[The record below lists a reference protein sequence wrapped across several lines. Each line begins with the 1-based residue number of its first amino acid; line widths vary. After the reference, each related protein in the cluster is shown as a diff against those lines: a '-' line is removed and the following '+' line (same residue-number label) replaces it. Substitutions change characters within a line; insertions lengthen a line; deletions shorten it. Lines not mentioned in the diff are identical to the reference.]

1 MRVRVVPSDHPRRF
15 LDGGRHHVRAR
26 VKSNAQKPT
35 LNNPHHI
42 REQTRISK
50 GKKKERGGKGY
61 LGLRRSGGEQLGV
74 DLDAVLL
81 PLAPHL
87 RRRPPYDSGRA
98 ALARRLQV
106 GQQEEPRSR

>member
-50 GKKKERGGKGY
+50 GKKKKRKGGKDISACAEAAASNS
-61 LGLRRSGGEQLGV
+61 GLTSTRSFFRSHLICG
-74 DLDAVLL
+74 D
-81 PLAPHL
+81 APHMTAVE
-87 RRRPPYDSGRA
+87 PPLLEGYR
-98 ALARRLQV
+98 
-106 GQQEEPRSR
+106 